1 MWRLDVSL
9 LQAAVLVVASL
20 PRTSRKKRAFP
31 LMSGGAASE
40 GGVLLPPCMRY
51 RRSACATSRGEAPRA
66 PSVAFCIVQGS
77 VLPFGDA
84 PCVCFNGREN
94 RGRGALSPPL
104 EKPRGAAMILH
115 PTCLPSTAPHE
126 ERAIVGDKSAIEESR
141 SSPFGGGGLHAC
153 V

>member
-1 MWRLDVSL
+1 VWQLDVAL
-9 LQAAVLVVASL
+9 LRAAALRAGMLRENGQLLLPLLLVVKVAASL

-31 LMSGGAASE
+31 PHERRRCLCRGC
-40 GGVLLPPCMRY
+40 VLLSPCMRH

-77 VLPFGDA
+77 VLPFSDA

-104 EKPRGAAMILH
+104 EKPREK
-115 PTCLPSTAPHE
+115 P
-126 ERAIVGDKSAIEESR
+126 
-141 SSPFGGGGLHAC
+141 
-153 V
+153 